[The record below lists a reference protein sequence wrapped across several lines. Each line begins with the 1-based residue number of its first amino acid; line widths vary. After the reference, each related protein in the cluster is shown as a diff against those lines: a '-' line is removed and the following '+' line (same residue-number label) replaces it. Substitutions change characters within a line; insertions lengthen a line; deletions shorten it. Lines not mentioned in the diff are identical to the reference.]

1 MKFWGYLMGTLRL
14 PNGGPKGPQLVA
26 EGHQPSAGARSLA
39 PIGGWTFLATWIIS
53 GIHYIV
59 LTPYDKLTIWGS
71 KSDCFSDMLHSLGL
85 QLDCKLHTAHTH
97 PHILIIKPLQSTKYT
112 ANCTLH
118 TLIHTYWWWKANCVS
133 ITTAFFLG
141 QILQESNEGRRPG
154 IKIKIKIKIKSYI
167 NC

>member
-1 MKFWGYLMGTLRL
+1 MKFWGYLMGTLRP

-85 QLDCKLHTAHTH
+85 QLDCKLHSPHTH
-97 PHILIIKPLQSTKYT
+97 PYILIIKPLQTAHCTHSST
-112 ANCTLH
+112 H
-118 TLIHTYWWWKANCVS
+118 TDDGKQIVCWLQWHLFW
-133 ITTAFFLG
+133 G
-141 QILQESNEGRRPG
+141 QILQKSNEGRRPG
-154 IKIKIKIKIKSYI
+154 IKIK
-167 NC
+167 